1 MRTLSYLLIL
11 GLVFSLSSCKV
22 RSKPADSINAC
33 KELVVT
39 TPDVST
45 PNAEN
50 VSVTK
55 VFMENECLSVRV
67 KFKGCAQSGFDL
79 MYNGKAKKS
88 SPPQVNLMLK
98 SLDVNC
104 ESSEETER
112 DFKFDVKKLQGISG
126 SGKIVISVQGFS
138 ESLVYQY

>member
-1 MRTLSYLLIL
+1 MRILSYLLIL
-11 GLVFSLSSCKV
+11 GLVVSLSSCKV
-22 RSKPADSINAC
+22 RSTPSVAEITC
-33 KELVVT
+33 KELVVA
-39 TPDVST
+39 TPDVFT
-45 PNAEN
+45 PLAEN

-55 VFMENECLSVRV
+55 IFMENECLSVRV
-67 KFKGCAQSGFDL
+67 KFKGCEQSRFDL

-98 SLDVNC
+98 SLDINC

-112 DFKFDVKKLQGISG
+112 DFKFDIKKLQGIGG
-126 SGKIVISVQGFS
+126 SGKVVISVQGFS